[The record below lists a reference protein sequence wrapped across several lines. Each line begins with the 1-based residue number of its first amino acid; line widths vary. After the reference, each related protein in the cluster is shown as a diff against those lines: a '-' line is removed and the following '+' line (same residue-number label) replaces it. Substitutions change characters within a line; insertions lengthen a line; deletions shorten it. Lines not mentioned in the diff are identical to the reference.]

1 MLSFIGSRWI
11 EGIERCLKKHHRLW
25 EQVIFVVMTDRCVIH
40 YDARENHTPPPT
52 VGWVMRVEGFVV
64 VAVGGMM

>member
-1 MLSFIGSRWI
+1 MIGVLT
-11 EGIERCLKKHHRLW
+11 ERY
-25 EQVIFVVMTDRCVIH
+25 VIQ
-40 YDARENHTPPPT
+40 YDARENPPPT